1 MTVDNN
7 VDLLEALSDYCCL
20 ESIECDVASNGLQ
33 GLFKMQEKE
42 YDLILLDIAMP
53 EYSGVDILHQLKKQ
67 GVRNKNIVVI
77 TATDLKIKDFDDYYE
92 VGVKE
97 VLSKPTE
104 LWMIDK
110 VMTKYRGRLKKAY
123 PLDIKKV

>member
-7 VDLLEALSDYCCL
+7 IDLLEALSDYCYL
-20 ESIECDVASNGLQ
+20 KSIECDVASSGLQ